1 MEKRAA
7 VLTRAHVQIFSSKIE
22 SLQCELKNSLDQNDM
37 TDHELSVAQSRLEN
51 VRDKFKER
59 QEELT
64 ARYNHEIVE
73 CNKQIRLAEEVLAR
87 KREERQA
94 MLDYLEEK
102 KLIETSCADLKDFD
116 WNSLKRII
124 QERDRS
130 EIIIEKEAQA
140 QKLSDLN
147 LKARNQLNDLKR
159 MILSTTVLKEERNR
173 TFDYIRSHAENWKQL
188 LEIQEKN
195 ITKLSGENQRLNLLI
210 KQCAASNEP
219 MSDYVAKNVRAKCHS
234 FLNCENEQELLGG
247 LTKFKQRQDRMIKLL
262 KHEENKLSGEI
273 NQLMVAKDQTHDQML
288 YYTNI
293 ITVNKELNLADN
305 MMEQREL
312 PMDDDDF
319 SE

>member
-7 VLTRAHVQIFSSKIE
+7 VLTRAHVQIFRSKIE

-173 TFDYIRSHAENWKQL
+173 TFDYIRSHADNWKQL

-293 ITVNKELNLADN
+293 ITVNKELNLAAN